1 MDFTMATQFD
11 NETQLVLARNEKIKW
26 EQKIIKWEQ
35 KISLLEQLVAL
46 EHKHGSEIE
55 HNDFHVVAT
64 ASASNAEAPRR
75 RGRPRRIHAPDE
87 SSSPSKSMTLPSL
100 LISIGSQHDRPL
112 TIKEI
117 SELVDEAGYH
127 STAADPGY
135 MIYQSLY
142 KLCKKG
148 IFERDREE
156 GSYKFIGQEN

>member
-1 MDFTMATQFD
+1 MEGMDFTMATKFD
-11 NETQLVLARNEKIKW
+11 DDLVLARNEK
-26 EQKIIKWEQ
+26 IKWEQ

-46 EHKHGSEIE
+46 EHKHVSEIE

-64 ASASNAEAPRR
+64 ASTNNAEAPRR
-75 RGRPRRIHAPDE
+75 RGRPRRIHTPEDAG
-87 SSSPSKSMTLPSL
+87 SASKSMTLPSL

-148 IFERDREE
+148 VFERDREE
-156 GSYKFIGQEN
+156 GSYKFIGQES